1 MDDPK
6 DGLPKDELKDSPEG
20 KKPVEDPSLAP
31 MAGSASASE
40 AGARRAEK
48 PARPQETKDSAPP
61 ASLPPEAA
69 CSSSAGGVEAPLP
82 AGPAGPG
89 HAVDVPAGLTEKP
102 GDDGVRAAFEH
113 PWVVRFCHWLN
124 AVSVFVLVASG
135 LRIFRAFPSFGPKI
149 PQENLV
155 DIPKA
160 LTLGGWLGGAL
171 QWHFTFMWIFAGT
184 GVLYLA
190 YQFLSGH
197 YKTVLFTP
205 KDIRGVWPMVRHYFF
220 FGPQPPA
227 TEQYNPLQKLA
238 YTSTVLFGIASVLTG
253 VVLYKPAQF
262 WWLAWIMGGFP
273 LARVW
278 HFAAMC
284 GFLAFIPGHLI
295 MVVLHGWNNF
305 ASMLTGW
312 KRDPGYRLPLS

>member
-1 MDDPK
+1 MRGGAVDDPK
-6 DGLPKDELKDSPEG
+6 DGLPKDELEDNPEG
-20 KKPVEDPSLAP
+20 KKPAGDSSLAP
-31 MAGSASASE
+31 T
-40 AGARRAEK
+40 
-48 PARPQETKDSAPP
+48 P
-61 ASLPPEAA
+61 
-69 CSSSAGGVEAPLP
+69 SAGGVETPLP
-82 AGPAGPG
+82 AEPPGPG
-89 HAVDVPAGLTEKP
+89 HAVEVPAVLTEKP
-102 GDDGVRAAFEH
+102 SDSVRAAFEH

-124 AVSVFVLVASG
+124 AVSVFVLVTSG
-135 LRIFRAFPSFGPKI
+135 LRIFRAFPSFGPKL
-149 PQENLV
+149 PQKNLV

-171 QWHFTFMWIFAGT
+171 QWHFTFMWIFAGA

-190 YQFLSGH
+190 YEFLSGH

-227 TEQYNPLQKLA
+227 TGQYNPLQKLA

-253 VVLYKPAQF
+253 VVMYKPVQF
-262 WWLAWIMGGFP
+262 WWLAWIMGGFH

-312 KRDPGYRLPLS
+312 KRDPGYRLPAS

>member
-1 MDDPK
+1 VDDPK
-6 DGLPKDELKDSPEG
+6 DGLPKDELKENPEG
-20 KKPVEDPSLAP
+20 KKPAGDSILAP
-31 MAGSASASE
+31 
-40 AGARRAEK
+40 
-48 PARPQETKDSAPP
+48 T
-61 ASLPPEAA
+61 
-69 CSSSAGGVEAPLP
+69 AGGVEAPLP
-82 AGPAGPG
+82 AEPAGPS
-89 HAVDVPAGLTEKP
+89 HAAEVPAGLTEKP
-102 GDDGVRAAFEH
+102 NGSVRAAFEH

-124 AVSVFVLVASG
+124 AVSVFVLVTSG
-135 LRIFRAFPSFGPKI
+135 LRIFRAFPSFGPKV
-149 PQENLV
+149 PQKNLV

-171 QWHFTFMWIFAGT
+171 QWHFTFMWVFAGT
-184 GVLYLA
+184 GILYLA

-205 KDIRGVWPMVRHYFF
+205 KDIRGVWPMVRHYFL
-220 FGPQPPA
+220 FGPQPPV

-238 YTSTVLFGIASVLTG
+238 YTSAVLFGVASVLTG
-253 VVLYKPAQF
+253 VVMYKPVQF
-262 WWLAWIMGGFP
+262 WWLAWIMGGFH

-312 KRDPGYRLPLS
+312 KRDPGYQLPAS

>member
-6 DGLPKDELKDSPEG
+6 DLKDNPEG
-20 KKPVEDPSLAP
+20 KKPAGGSSLAP
-31 MAGSASASE
+31 
-40 AGARRAEK
+40 
-48 PARPQETKDSAPP
+48 T
-61 ASLPPEAA
+61 
-69 CSSSAGGVEAPLP
+69 AGGVEAPLP
-82 AGPAGPG
+82 AEPAGPS
-89 HAVDVPAGLTEKP
+89 HAAEVPAGLTEKP
-102 GDDGVRAAFEH
+102 NGSVRAAFEH

-135 LRIFRAFPSFGPKI
+135 LRIFRAFPSFGPKV
-149 PQENLV
+149 PQKNLV

-171 QWHFTFMWIFAGT
+171 QWHFTFMWVFVGT

-253 VVLYKPAQF
+253 VVMYKPVQF
-262 WWLAWIMGGFP
+262 WWLAWIMGGFH

-312 KRDPGYRLPLS
+312 KRDPGYQLPAS